1 MSAPLTSGFSAGR
14 RRFLLGL
21 GSLGITSALPLTTF
35 TPAEAHAENWSGGQK
50 ATPPGLSTLP
60 QKVPWLL
67 PSAKPGIPSAPSGA
81 DTPTPPWPLPDFA
94 RGHGTDAQGA

>member
-50 ATPPGLSTLP
+50 ATPARIFYPASEGSLAAAIRETRDTIRAFGGGHAYTP
-60 QKVPWLL
+60 V
-67 PSAKPGIPSAPSGA
+67 AP
-81 DTPTPPWPLPDFA
+81 P
-94 RGHGTDAQGA
+94 